1 MELNVRQVMVGST
14 HVLHVRGEIDL
25 GTLPLLHGALMKF
38 TNANPGVD
46 LVVDVDGVSACDD
59 AGLGVLLGAAG
70 RTRETAADLVVLCSD
85 GFLRSRLARTGFDR
99 AVRVVDSLHLTS
111 DQSDQG
117 AQGAQG

>member
-38 TNANPGVD
+38 TNANP
-46 LVVDVDGVSACDD
+46 
-59 AGLGVLLGAAG
+59 GVLLGAAG

-99 AVRVVDSLHLTS
+99 AVRVVDSLHLAS
-111 DQSDQG
+111 DQSDQSAHG
-117 AQGAQG
+117 

>member
-46 LVVDVDGVSACDD
+46 LVVDLDGVSACDD

-99 AVRVVDSLHLTS
+99 AVRVIDSLHLAS

-117 AQGAQG
+117 AQG

>member
-25 GTLPLLHGALMKF
+25 GTLPLLHGALVKF

-46 LVVDVDGVSACDD
+46 LVVDLDGVSACDD

-70 RTRETAADLVVLCSD
+70 RAREAGADLVVLCSD
-85 GFLRSRLARTGFDR
+85 GVLRSRLARTGFDR
-99 AVRVVDSLHLTS
+99 AVRVVGSLHLA
-111 DQSDQG
+111 SDQG
-117 AQGAQG
+117 AQG

>member
-1 MELNVRQVMVGST
+1 MVGST

-38 TNANPGVD
+38 TNANPGVA
-46 LVVDVDGVSACDD
+46 LVVDLDGVSACDD

-85 GFLRSRLARTGFDR
+85 GSLRSRLARTGFDR
-99 AVRVVDSLHLTS
+99 AVRVVDSLQLASDPS
-111 DQSDQG
+111 DQSNQG
-117 AQGAQG
+117 AHG